1 MHDILIAVLSNS
13 LGGIRRYLTQAMFI
27 LTLITYTEY
36 TGTWEHR
43 ATGEGEGHHKL
54 VKCQVC
60 RFLKV
65 E

>member
-13 LGGIRRYLTQAMFI
+13 LGGIRRYLTRAMFI
-27 LTLITYTEY
+27 LALITY

-43 ATGEGEGHHKL
+43 AEGEGHHKL

-60 RFLKV
+60 RFLKG